1 MSTLIRDLPRFHNDC
16 KNYEQVIN
24 RVKDVDA
31 KVYQKLNTMYAD
43 FLIKVEAVDRS
54 VEDIVNGFVA
64 VGLQHGTYVEE
75 LKKIRLKFDKEIS
88 NAKKLIEKH
97 ATNS

>member
-1 MSTLIRDLPRFHNDC
+1 MSTLIRDLPRFHSDC
-16 KNYEQVIN
+16 KNYETTIHRIGQFD
-24 RVKDVDA
+24 KTLH
-31 KVYQKLNTMYAD
+31 QKLNTMYAD

-75 LKKIRLKFDKEIS
+75 LKKIRLKLDKEIV

-97 ATNS
+97 AKA